1 MCMQTP
7 QEVQKGTSL
16 SQDGVL
22 IKDGTEYHVGDDV
35 YVHPDVFD
43 AVDGSDTV
51 ENAIPDYAA
60 KGRFHKVHMKS
71 GSMLPLYLQCYGR
84 LHEADQLHA
93 PTALETALEDTV
105 LDHTPKVQICSL
117 KMQFGA

>member
-1 MCMQTP
+1 MQGP

-22 IKDGTEYHVGDDV
+22 TKDGTEYHVGDTV

-43 AVDGSDTV
+43 AVDGSDAV

-60 KGRFHKVHMKS
+60 KGRFHKVHMES
-71 GSMLPLYLQCYGR
+71 DSMYPMYLQCYG
-84 LHEADQLHA
+84 QLHGRSSCKHPLPWRQLWRTLCWTTLPGCDSA
-93 PTALETALEDTV
+93 
-105 LDHTPKVQICSL
+105 S
-117 KMQFGA
+117 